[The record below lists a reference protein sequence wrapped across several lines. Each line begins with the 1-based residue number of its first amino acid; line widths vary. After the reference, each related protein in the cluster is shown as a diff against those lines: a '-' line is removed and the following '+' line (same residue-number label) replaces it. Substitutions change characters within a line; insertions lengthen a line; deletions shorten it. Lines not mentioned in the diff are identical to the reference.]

1 MKRGIEMNYAE
12 IKNFDIA
19 NGLGVRV
26 SLFVSGC
33 THHCKNCFNQMTWDF
48 KYGKEFNQEV
58 EDLIIDY
65 LKPEHI
71 TGLSLLGGEPMEPS
85 NQRALLPFIKRV
97 KELYPQKDIW
107 CYTGYLFD
115 QELLSESRARC
126 EVTDELLSYID
137 VLVDG
142 KFVEELKD
150 LSLNLELK
158 PLEVVELN
166 LSLDETKSLTG
177 RSESE
182 EEKRIKKYVRDNYI
196 SYIPERNIFSFPR
209 FIYCRLH

>member
-1 MKRGIEMNYAE
+1 MNYAE

-48 KYGKEFNQEV
+48 KYGKEFTKEV

-85 NQRALLPFIKRV
+85 NQRALVPFVKRV
-97 KELYPQKDIW
+97 KETYPQKDIW
-107 CYTGYLFD
+107 CYTGYDFEKDILGRMAE
-115 QELLSESRARC
+115 QWEETK
-126 EVTDELLSYID
+126 EMLSYID

-142 KFVEELKD
+142 EFKEALKSPSLQFKGSSNQRIIEVQPSLKEGHIVLWEPKEYVHVE
-150 LSLNLELK
+150 
-158 PLEVVELN
+158 
-166 LSLDETKSLTG
+166 
-177 RSESE
+177 
-182 EEKRIKKYVRDNYI
+182 VREN
-196 SYIPERNIFSFPR
+196 
-209 FIYCRLH
+209 